1 MADMQEMSLAVPSC
15 DFVIVISNVSNL
27 FNSSQKEFFKYLIK
41 GIQQMPKDKRW
52 ANVIRLSIVE
62 KHFTKK
68 FFVDTN
74 LTGTLFSVCN
84 IEMVILILP
93 VAVNNFLEY
102 HGFA

>member
-41 GIQQMPKDKRW
+41 GIQQMPKDKW

-62 KHFTKK
+62 KQFIKK
-68 FFVDTN
+68 
-74 LTGTLFSVCN
+74 
-84 IEMVILILP
+84 
-93 VAVNNFLEY
+93 
-102 HGFA
+102 